1 MLKKIGIPL
10 AIVVAL
16 IAGYFIFFSESGS
29 EEGIDIT
36 TKVKRDDL
44 QIDVTVSGELEAKN
58 SVQML
63 GPNGLRRARIW
74 SVKIENIIPEGT
86 VVKQGDWVAQLD
98 ASELMDRIQGEEL
111 DLEES
116 MSEYEQTRIDTAI
129 ELRAQRDKIINLEYD
144 VEKAKL
150 VLEQSQF
157 EPPATIKQNELE
169 LEKSKRALEQGI
181 GEYGLLREKSVS
193 QMTEASAELRD
204 DQRRVDF
211 LKSLAEE
218 MVIKA
223 PEQGM
228 VIYAREWDGRKK
240 TKGSQIE
247 TWRPLVATLPDLSTM
262 ISRTYINE
270 VDISRI
276 QEGQEV
282 EIGLDA
288 FPDKRLTGRVSQVA
302 NVGEQRPNSDAKV
315 FEVTVQINESDTT
328 LRPAMTT
335 SNTIVTSYVEDV
347 LLIPLEAIHSQ
358 GDSLTYVFKKRG
370 LSSVRQQVALGPKG
384 NDMAVVDQGLEE
396 EDEVFL
402 SIPLNPDDKPIAYLE
417 GTPEPLTDLGN
428 D

>member
-358 GDSLTYVFKKRG
+358 GDSLTYVFKRRG

-402 SIPLNPDDKPIAYLE
+402 SVPRNPDDKPIAYLE
-417 GTPEPLTDLGN
+417 ETPEPLTDLGN

>member
-1 MLKKIGIPL
+1 MLKKVGIPL
-10 AIVVAL
+10 AIVALL
-16 IAGYFIFFSESGS
+16 IAGYFVFFTESGS
-29 EEGIDIT
+29 EEGTDIT
-36 TKVKRDDL
+36 TKVKRDNL

-111 DLEES
+111 ELEES

-144 VEKAKL
+144 VDKAKL

-169 LEKSKRALEQGI
+169 LEKAKRALEQGI
-181 GEYGLLREKSVS
+181 GEYELLKEKSVS
-193 QMTEASAELRD
+193 QMAEASAELRD
-204 DQRRVDF
+204 DQRRVTF
-211 LKSLAEE
+211 LKSLADE

-228 VIYAREWDGRKK
+228 VIYARDWDGRKK

-288 FPDKRLTGRVSQVA
+288 FPEKRLTGRVSQVA

-315 FEVTVQINESDTT
+315 FEVTVEINESDTT

-335 SNTIVTSYVEDV
+335 SNTIITNFVEDV
-347 LLIPLEAIHSQ
+347 LVIPLEAIHSQ
-358 GDSLTYVFKKRG
+358 GDSLTYVFKRKG
-370 LSSVRQQVALGPKG
+370 LSTVKQQVALGPKG
-384 NDMAVVDQGLEE
+384 NDMAVVSQGLEE
-396 EDEVFL
+396 EEEIFL
-402 SIPLNPDDKPIAYLE
+402 SIPRNPDEKPIAYLE
-417 GTPEPLTDLGN
+417 ETPEPITDLGN

>member
-1 MLKKIGIPL
+1 MLKKVGIPL
-10 AIVVAL
+10 AIVALL
-16 IAGYFIFFSESGS
+16 IAGYFVFFAESGS
-29 EEGIDIT
+29 EEGTDIT
-36 TKVKRDDL
+36 TKVKRDNL

-74 SVKIENIIPEGT
+74 SVKIEDIIPEGT

-144 VEKAKL
+144 VDKAEL
-150 VLEQSQF
+150 VLDQSQF

-169 LEKSKRALEQGI
+169 LEKAKRALEQGI
-181 GEYGLLREKSVS
+181 GEYELLREKSVS
-193 QMTEASAELRD
+193 QMAEASAELRD
-204 DQRRVDF
+204 DQRRVSF
-211 LKSLAEE
+211 LKSLADE

-228 VIYAREWDGRKK
+228 VIYARDWDGRKK

-276 QEGQEV
+276 REGQEV

-288 FPDKRLTGRVSQVA
+288 FPEKRLTGRVSQVA

-315 FEVTVQINESDTT
+315 FEVTVEINESDTT

-335 SNTIVTSYVEDV
+335 SNTIITNFVEDV
-347 LLIPLEAIHSQ
+347 LVIPLEAIHSQ
-358 GDSLTYVFKKRG
+358 GDSLTYVFKRKG
-370 LSSVRQQVALGPKG
+370 LSTVKQQIALGPKG
-384 NDMAVVDQGLEE
+384 NDMAVVSQGLEE
-396 EDEVFL
+396 EEEIFL
-402 SIPLNPDDKPIAYLE
+402 SIPRDPDEKPIAYLE
-417 GTPEPLTDLGN
+417 ETPEPLTDLGN

>member
-1 MLKKIGIPL
+1 MLKKVGIPL
-10 AIVVAL
+10 AIVVLL
-16 IAGYFIFFSESGS
+16 IAGYFVFFAESGS
-29 EEGIDIT
+29 EEGVDLT

-58 SVQML
+58 SVQMM

-74 SVKIENIIPEGT
+74 SVKIEDIIPEGT

-150 VLEQSQF
+150 VLDQSQF

-169 LEKSKRALEQGI
+169 SEKAKRALEQGI
-181 GEYGLLREKSVS
+181 GEYELLREKSVS
-193 QMTEASAELRD
+193 QMAEASAELRD

-288 FPDKRLTGRVSQVA
+288 FPEKRLTGRVSQVA

-315 FEVTVQINESDTT
+315 FEVTVEINESDTT